1 MSNLYIC
8 IFFCTFAGDLENS
21 KTMNFTHLHVHS
33 HYSVLDGMSKISDL
47 VDKCIRTG
55 MPAIALTDHGNMYGI
70 KEFLDY
76 SKKANGQLKAAA
88 EEKGETF
95 IPFKPIVGIE
105 AYCARRGRLMQDKD
119 YKVTNGEGKTQVVDM
134 SGWHLILL
142 AKNKTGYQNL
152 CRLTSLSFIDGF
164 YRTARIDKELLAECR
179 EGLICSSACLGGEI
193 SQKVMEG
200 LLQSASLPFE
210 ERFKAAIEAAKWFKS
225 IFGEDYYLEIQRHQ
239 TDKEGADQMVYQ
251 KQKDVNEVLVEIA
264 KRLDSIPLQ
273 SNNVVSNTLES
284 IPQIAYISN
293 EAAIQLYKKLGFIE
307 AGIRKNF
314 YEKPRENAIFMWKR

>member
-164 YRTARIDKELLAECR
+164 YRTARIDKELLA
-179 EGLICSSACLGGEI
+179 
-193 SQKVMEG
+193 
-200 LLQSASLPFE
+200 
-210 ERFKAAIEAAKWFKS
+210 
-225 IFGEDYYLEIQRHQ
+225 
-239 TDKEGADQMVYQ
+239 
-251 KQKDVNEVLVEIA
+251 
-264 KRLDSIPLQ
+264 
-273 SNNVVSNTLES
+273 
-284 IPQIAYISN
+284 
-293 EAAIQLYKKLGFIE
+293 
-307 AGIRKNF
+307 
-314 YEKPRENAIFMWKR
+314 